1 MASCNWEKLKTPQ
14 QVKAMLR
21 HCAKDT
27 REKSEHSNREI
38 DKTRTHLN
46 TSFGAMKDYKTA
58 ATFYDKR
65 IAELDAMP
73 GANKRKDRVTAIGL
87 NIPFPVS
94 EKEVKEGHGLS
105 LVSLLKDQWYKQVYE
120 AIEERFGTENVI
132 GGVVHYDEVHEYTD
146 AETGERR
153 QSRHHLHVYVV
164 PVINEKLNAKNV
176 MSRRNMIEL
185 NNAVEEISKGYC
197 TSFMTGTKRKSTKSV
212 EELKNESQMAEV
224 QQEAQRIKAE
234 AQKRSD
240 EILNAARV
248 DAERIHK
255 EAVEDAQ
262 RRSDAIL
269 NAAKV
274 QAGEIRKKAAEDAQ
288 RRSDAMLEDVRTT
301 KRSAKN
307 VLCAARDLYNDCRDL
322 LYDVRKDAALED
334 YCCTLR
340 INGKTVL
347 DAYREKCDEKERK
360 RTAYNER
367 FTTLWNLAD
376 ADLLRS
382 EEEEEENSF

>member
-1 MASCNWEKLKTPQ
+1 
-14 QVKAMLR
+14 
-21 HCAKDT
+21 
-27 REKSEHSNREI
+27 
-38 DKTRTHLN
+38 
-46 TSFGAMKDYKTA
+46 
-58 ATFYDKR
+58 
-65 IAELDAMP
+65 
-73 GANKRKDRVTAIGL
+73 
-87 NIPFPVS
+87 
-94 EKEVKEGHGLS
+94 
-105 LVSLLKDQWYKQVYE
+105 
-120 AIEERFGTENVI
+120 
-132 GGVVHYDEVHEYTD
+132 
-146 AETGERR
+146 
-153 QSRHHLHVYVV
+153 
-164 PVINEKLNAKNV
+164 
-176 MSRRNMIEL
+176 
-185 NNAVEEISKGYC
+185 
-197 TSFMTGTKRKSTKSV
+197 MTGTKRKSTKSV
-212 EELKNESQMAEV
+212 EELKNASQMVEV

-288 RRSDAMLEDVRTT
+288 SSSDAMLEDARTI
-301 KRSAKN
+301 KHSAKN
-307 VLCAARDLYNDCRDL
+307 VLCAARDLYNDCRNL

-382 EEEEEENSF
+382 EEEEEEDDSF